1 MILYI
6 KALGFSQY
14 DSKEKAEELVTQII
28 GSPTN
33 RYISNDNDDIT
44 KVEYYKSYGKDFGLI
59 VRGEIDDN
67 QELIVRTVL
76 PYAKGRSLM
85 DTHEVDIAENGDAF
99 NYSGYC
105 EERKSGT
112 PVSFFLQ
119 NLIDYHEIEEEDE
132 DVYINGV
139 KLSLFAVEGTVILP
153 IEKDEDDQNY
163 DIAEQ
168 MIREELLNQ
177 ARDGNEDAIDAL
189 EEEAIEATKIL
200 RERLKKE
207 DLLTILEGFFIPLGD
222 DEDIYSVLGTIMEA
236 KKLVNRITREQVW
249 RIKLTCMN
257 MVFDIYINEE
267 DLIGKPMKG
276 MRFKGTSWVHGII
289 DFALEDDE

>member
-6 KALGFSQY
+6 KALGFSKY
-14 DSKEKAEELVTQII
+14 DSKEKAEELVAQIVEN
-28 GSPTN
+28 PTN
-33 RYISNDNDDIT
+33 RYISNDKDNMI
-44 KVEYYKSYGKDFGLI
+44 KVEYYKSFGKDFGLI
-59 VRGEIDDN
+59 VRGELDEH
-67 QELIVRTVL
+67 QELLVRTVL
-76 PYAKGRSLM
+76 PYAKGRTMM

-119 NLIDYHEIEEEDE
+119 NLLDYHEVEEEEDN
-132 DVYINGV
+132 VYINGV

-153 IEKDEDDQNY
+153 IEKEADDENSEL
-163 DIAEQ
+163 AEQ
-168 MIREELLNQ
+168 MIREELLKQ
-177 ARDGNEDAIDAL
+177 AREGNEDAIDAL
-189 EEEAIEATKIL
+189 EEEAIEATKVL

-222 DEDIYSVLGTIMEA
+222 NEDIYSVLGTILES
-236 KKLVNRITREQVW
+236 KLLLNRVTKEKVW
-249 RIKLTCMN
+249 RIKLGCMN
-257 MVFDIYINEE
+257 MVFDVYINEE

-289 DFALEDDE
+289 DFAIEEVD